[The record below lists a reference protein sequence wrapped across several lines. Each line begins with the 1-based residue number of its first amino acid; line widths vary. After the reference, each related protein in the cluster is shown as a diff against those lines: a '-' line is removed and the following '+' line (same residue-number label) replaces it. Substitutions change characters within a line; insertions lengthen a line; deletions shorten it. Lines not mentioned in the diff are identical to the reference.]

1 MAKWVLLA
9 ALAAWAPAGLMAQAA
24 APGVPASAAQPEMQ
38 AQRLAFIQRL
48 IGAGVLDRIER
59 PRDIPRV
66 WVRPQFYAADFR
78 DKQRAVGVVFAYYQQ
93 LHPGTDYVAVYDARS
108 GKRVGQFAA
117 AAGGL
122 VMD

>member
-1 MAKWVLLA
+1 MTKWVLWVV
-9 ALAAWAPAGLMAQAA
+9 LAAWSPVGAMAQAA
-24 APGVPASAAQPEMQ
+24 APGAPASAAQPDMQ
-38 AQRLAFIQRL
+38 AQRLAYIQRL
-48 IGAGVLDRIER
+48 IGAGVIDRIER

-66 WVRPQFYAADFR
+66 WVRPQFYATDFR
-78 DKQRAVGVVFAYYQQ
+78 DKQRVVGVVYAYYQQ
-93 LHPGTDYVAVYDARS
+93 LHPGTDYVAVYDTRS